1 MAATP
6 RDGTGGGRSWRL
18 AVDGAVLAV
27 TERGDPAAPAAVVA
41 HGVGST
47 GEFAARCWSGCAGAG
62 YRLVTYDLRGHGD
75 STPLPDPADQTL
87 AHHVRDLAALAD
99 ATGARVAGGTS
110 LGAHVAAAYA
120 ATNPPLDAL
129 LLAIP
134 GWLGAG
140 TATATANAAVADEI
154 AATGVTATLARIA
167 GEEAVPRWVVIEL
180 ERAWRRHDP
189 ASLVAAFRAVAAD
202 AAPGL
207 ATLGTV
213 TAPTGI
219 VGLVDDPNHPFDAAD
234 AYAAA
239 LPRAALQALTL
250 AEWGER
256 RSILGDAALAACRTA
271 IASR

>member
-1 MAATP
+1 MDGAT
-6 RDGTGGGRSWRL
+6 L
-18 AVDGAVLAV
+18 AVL
-27 TERGDPAAPAAVVA
+27 ELGDPRAPAAVVA
-41 HGVGST
+41 SGVGST
-47 GEFAARCWSGCAGAG
+47 GEFAARCWSGCAEAG

-75 STPLPDPADQTL
+75 STPFADP
-87 AHHVRDLAALAD
+87 RDLSLTAHVADMAALAE

-120 ATNPPLDAL
+120 SGGATLDAL

-140 TATATANAAVADEI
+140 TPAAQANAAVADEI

-167 GEEAVPRWVVIEL
+167 ADPDVPRWVVIEL
-180 ERAWRRHDP
+180 ERSWPRHEE
-189 ASLVAAFRAVAAD
+189 ASLVAALRAVAAD
-202 AAPGL
+202 PAPDATAL
-207 ATLGTV
+207 ARV
-213 TAPTGI
+213 TAPAGV
-219 VGLVDDPNHPFDAAD
+219 VGLVDDPAHPFAAAD
-234 AYAAA
+234 AYATT

-256 RSILGDAALAACRTA
+256 RAILGDAALAACRSA